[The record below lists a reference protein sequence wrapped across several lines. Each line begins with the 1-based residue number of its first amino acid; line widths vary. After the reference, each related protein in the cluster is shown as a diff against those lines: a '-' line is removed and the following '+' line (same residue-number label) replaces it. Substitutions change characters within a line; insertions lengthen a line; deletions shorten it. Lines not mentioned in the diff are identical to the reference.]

1 MTENKVWN
9 EMEVPMELDSV
20 IMDAVAEGHKRL
32 RRRQTRKHWRT
43 AAISMATA
51 AACFLAVV
59 IGFVNPVVA
68 KAYSSIPLIGNI
80 FAYLYDTGDSEIP
93 FAQVGE
99 AAVPVE
105 QGGQADAGQG
115 QTDVGQGQTDWA
127 DAGQA
132 DQVDS
137 GNQEDAGQWQADS
150 GNQGNHGNPG
160 NPNPEQQE
168 GLAAGEEAAG
178 GEAEAEDPVRIAL
191 KEYFCDGYSL
201 YLSFEVTSE
210 EPFLES
216 AADIAGKKGGI
227 FLYAAENITTET
239 GERFEGNGSLT
250 IKGIFTDQHTF
261 VGIARSGSSLEGY
274 PVTDGLTYEMRSG
287 HMRVFITDEAN
298 GDIKGQWE
306 VSAEII
312 CAKEPLLTEQIGQ
325 TILGAHVLKEVAV
338 QPYEIQVV
346 IEEPKGTS
354 LTEEYIWIEVF
365 DDKGRRLDWASQS
378 GNRFVEDGEKRQ
390 EIYMFEK
397 PMDAEK
403 ITIFALDELKW
414 MDEWKGYLYCDEP
427 WSGEQMIEFLKE
439 NCFTYGE
446 VELPQSN

>member
-132 DQVDS
+132 DQVIR
-137 GNQEDAGQWQADS
+137 GTRRT
-150 GNQGNHGNPG
+150 QG
-160 NPNPEQQE
+160 
-168 GLAAGEEAAG
+168 
-178 GEAEAEDPVRIAL
+178 
-191 KEYFCDGYSL
+191 S
-201 YLSFEVTSE
+201 
-210 EPFLES
+210 
-216 AADIAGKKGGI
+216 
-227 FLYAAENITTET
+227 
-239 GERFEGNGSLT
+239 
-250 IKGIFTDQHTF
+250 
-261 VGIARSGSSLEGY
+261 
-274 PVTDGLTYEMRSG
+274 
-287 HMRVFITDEAN
+287 
-298 GDIKGQWE
+298 
-306 VSAEII
+306 
-312 CAKEPLLTEQIGQ
+312 
-325 TILGAHVLKEVAV
+325 
-338 QPYEIQVV
+338 
-346 IEEPKGTS
+346 
-354 LTEEYIWIEVF
+354 
-365 DDKGRRLDWASQS
+365 GRRIRGTRGITGIRGIRIRSSRKALPPERRPPEGKQ
-378 GNRFVEDGEKRQ
+378 KR
-390 EIYMFEK
+390 K
-397 PMDAEK
+397 
-403 ITIFALDELKW
+403 TRC
-414 MDEWKGYLYCDEP
+414 G
-427 WSGEQMIEFLKE
+427 
-439 NCFTYGE
+439 
-446 VELPQSN
+446 

>member
-115 QTDVGQGQTDWA
+115 QEDAGQGQTDAGQADWA

-137 GNQEDAGQWQADS
+137 GNQG
-150 GNQGNHGNPG
+150 
-160 NPNPEQQE
+160 NPEQQE
-168 GLAAGEEAAG
+168 GLAAGEEVAG

-216 AADIAGKKGGI
+216 VEDIAGKKGGI

-306 VSAEII
+306 VSAEIT
-312 CAKEPLLTEQIGQ
+312 CAKEPLLTEQVGQ

>member
-115 QTDVGQGQTDWA
+115 QTDVGQT
-127 DAGQA
+127 

-150 GNQGNHGNPG
+150 GNQGNPG

-306 VSAEII
+306 VSAEIT

-325 TILGAHVLKEVAV
+325 TILGGHVLKEVAV

-378 GNRFVEDGEKRQ
+378 GNRFVEYVEKR
-390 EIYMFEK
+390 
-397 PMDAEK
+397 
-403 ITIFALDELKW
+403 
-414 MDEWKGYLYCDEP
+414 
-427 WSGEQMIEFLKE
+427 
-439 NCFTYGE
+439 
-446 VELPQSN
+446 

>member
-32 RRRQTRKHWRT
+32 RRRQTRKHGRT

-115 QTDVGQGQTDWA
+115 QTDAGQTDWA

-137 GNQEDAGQWQADS
+137 GNQG
-150 GNQGNHGNPG
+150 
-160 NPNPEQQE
+160 NPEQQE
-168 GLAAGEEAAG
+168 GLAAGEEVAG

-306 VSAEII
+306 VSAEIT

-378 GNRFVEDGEKRQ
+378 TNRFVEDGEKRQ
-390 EIYMFEK
+390 KIFMFEK

>member
-137 GNQEDAGQWQADS
+137 GNQG
-150 GNQGNHGNPG
+150 
-160 NPNPEQQE
+160 NPEQQE
-168 GLAAGEEAAG
+168 GLAAGEEVAG

-216 AADIAGKKGGI
+216 VEDIAGKKGGI

-306 VSAEII
+306 VSAEIT

-390 EIYMFEK
+390 KIFMFEK

>member
-32 RRRQTRKHWRT
+32 RRRQTRKHGRT

-80 FAYLYDTGDSEIP
+80 FAYLYDTAESDIP
-93 FAQVGE
+93 YAQVGE
-99 AAVPVE
+99 AAVPVKE
-105 QGGQADAGQG
+105 QEEAKQGQESQGQA
-115 QTDVGQGQTDWA
+115 
-127 DAGQA
+127 
-132 DQVDS
+132 
-137 GNQEDAGQWQADS
+137 NQP
-150 GNQGNHGNPG
+150 NQG
-160 NPNPEQQE
+160 NPEQQE
-168 GLAAGEEAAG
+168 GLAAGA
-178 GEAEAEDPVRIAL
+178 EAEAEDPVQIAI

-216 AADIAGKKGGI
+216 VEDIAGKKGGI
-227 FLYAAENITTET
+227 FLYATENITTET

-274 PVTDGLTYEMRSG
+274 PVTDGLAYEMRSG

-306 VSAEII
+306 VSAEIT

-378 GNRFVEDGEKRQ
+378 TNRFVEDGEKRQ
-390 EIYMFEK
+390 KIFMFEK

>member
-32 RRRQTRKHWRT
+32 RRRQTRKHGRT

-137 GNQEDAGQWQADS
+137 GNQG
-150 GNQGNHGNPG
+150 
-160 NPNPEQQE
+160 NPEQQE

-306 VSAEII
+306 VSAEIT
-312 CAKEPLLTEQIGQ
+312 CAKEPLLTEQLGQ

-378 GNRFVEDGEKRQ
+378 TNRFVEDGEKRQ

>member
-32 RRRQTRKHWRT
+32 MRRQTRKHWRT

-99 AAVPVE
+99 AAVLVE

-115 QTDVGQGQTDWA
+115 KTDRA

-132 DQVDS
+132 DQADS
-137 GNQEDAGQWQADS
+137 GNQEDAGQGQADS

-216 AADIAGKKGGI
+216 VADIAGKKGGI
-227 FLYAAENITTET
+227 FLYAMENITTET

-274 PVTDGLTYEMRSG
+274 PVTDGLTYEMSSTY
-287 HMRVFITDEAN
+287 MRVFPEEEEI
-298 GDIKGQWE
+298 DIKGQWE
-306 VSAEII
+306 ISAEIT
-312 CAKEPLLTEQIGQ
+312 CAKEPLLTERIGQ

-378 GNRFVEDGEKRQ
+378 ANRYVEDGEKRQ

>member
-59 IGFVNPVVA
+59 MGFVNPVVA

-80 FAYLYDTGDSEIP
+80 FAYLYDTAESDIP
-93 FAQVGE
+93 YAQVGE
-99 AAVPVE
+99 AAVPVKE
-105 QGGQADAGQG
+105 QEEAKQGQESQGQATQP
-115 QTDVGQGQTDWA
+115 
-127 DAGQA
+127 
-132 DQVDS
+132 
-137 GNQEDAGQWQADS
+137 
-150 GNQGNHGNPG
+150 NQG
-160 NPNPEQQE
+160 NPEQQE

-306 VSAEII
+306 VSAEIT

-354 LTEEYIWIEVF
+354 LTEEYIWIEAF

-378 GNRFVEDGEKRQ
+378 TNRFVEDGEKRQ

-403 ITIFALDELKW
+403 VTVFALDELKW

>member
-115 QTDVGQGQTDWA
+115 QTDVGQTN
-127 DAGQA
+127 
-132 DQVDS
+132 QVDS

-274 PVTDGLTYEMRSG
+274 PVTDGLTYEMSSTY
-287 HMRVFITDEAN
+287 MRVFPEEEEI
-298 GDIKGQWE
+298 DIKGQWE
-306 VSAEII
+306 ISAEIT
-312 CAKEPLLTEQIGQ
+312 CTKEPLLTEQIGQ
-325 TILGAHVLKEVAV
+325 TILGGHVLKEVAV

-354 LTEEYIWIEVF
+354 LTEEYILIEAF

>member
-32 RRRQTRKHWRT
+32 RRRQTGKHWRT

-105 QGGQADAGQG
+105 QGGQADAGQ
-115 QTDVGQGQTDWA
+115 A
-127 DAGQA
+127 DR
-132 DQVDS
+132 
-137 GNQEDAGQWQADS
+137 ADS
-150 GNQGNHGNPG
+150 GNQGNHG

-216 AADIAGKKGGI
+216 VEDIAGKKGGI
-227 FLYAAENITTET
+227 FLYATENITTET

-274 PVTDGLTYEMRSG
+274 PVTDGLTYEMSSTY
-287 HMRVFITDEAN
+287 MRVFQEEEEI
-298 GDIKGQWE
+298 DIEGQWE
-306 VSAEII
+306 ISAEIT
-312 CAKEPLLTEQIGQ
+312 CTKEPLLTEQIGQ
-325 TILGAHVLKEVAV
+325 TIVGGHVLKEVAV

-354 LTEEYIWIEVF
+354 LTEEYILIEAF

>member
-59 IGFVNPVVA
+59 MGFVNPVVA

-80 FAYLYDTGDSEIP
+80 FAYLYDTAESDIP
-93 FAQVGE
+93 YAQVGE
-99 AAVPVE
+99 AAVPVKE
-105 QGGQADAGQG
+105 QEEAKQGQESQGQA
-115 QTDVGQGQTDWA
+115 
-127 DAGQA
+127 
-132 DQVDS
+132 
-137 GNQEDAGQWQADS
+137 NQP
-150 GNQGNHGNPG
+150 NQG
-160 NPNPEQQE
+160 NPEQQE
-168 GLAAGEEAAG
+168 GLAAGA
-178 GEAEAEDPVRIAL
+178 EAEAEDPVQIAI

-210 EPFLES
+210 EPLMEGV
-216 AADIAGKKGGI
+216 ADIVGKEGGI
-227 FLYAAENITTET
+227 FLYATENITTDAN
-239 GERFEGNGSLT
+239 ERFGIGAASLT
-250 IKGIFTDQHTF
+250 MKGIFTDEHTF
-261 VGIARSGSSLEGY
+261 VGIARSGGSLDGY
-274 PVTDGLTYEMRSG
+274 PVTDEMLYEMSSS
-287 HMRVFITDEAN
+287 HMRIFVEETERDIR
-298 GDIKGQWE
+298 GDWK
-306 VSAEII
+306 VSAEITRS
-312 CAKEPLLTEQIGQ
+312 KEPLLTAELGQ
-325 TILGAHVLKEVAV
+325 TIREDFLLKEVAV
-338 QPYEIQVV
+338 QPYELQVV
-346 IEEPKGTS
+346 IEGPKGRP
-354 LTEEYIWIEVF
+354 LTEEYIWIEAF
-365 DDKGRRLDWASQS
+365 DDKGRRLSWAAQS
-378 GNRFVEDGEKRQ
+378 CNRHVEEEDALLD
-390 EIYMFEK
+390 IYMFEK

>member
-115 QTDVGQGQTDWA
+115 QEDAGQGQTDAGQADWA

-137 GNQEDAGQWQADS
+137 GNQG
-150 GNQGNHGNPG
+150 
-160 NPNPEQQE
+160 NPEQQE
-168 GLAAGEEAAG
+168 GLAAGEEVAG

-216 AADIAGKKGGI
+216 VEDIAGKKGGI

-306 VSAEII
+306 VSAEIT

-378 GNRFVEDGEKRQ
+378 TNRFVEDGEKRQ
-390 EIYMFEK
+390 KIFMFEK

>member
-115 QTDVGQGQTDWA
+115 QTDVGQT
-127 DAGQA
+127 

-137 GNQEDAGQWQADS
+137 GNQ
-150 GNQGNHGNPG
+150 GNPG

-306 VSAEII
+306 VSAEIT

-325 TILGAHVLKEVAV
+325 TILGGHVLKEVAV

-354 LTEEYIWIEVF
+354 LTEEYILIEAF

>member
-32 RRRQTRKHWRT
+32 RRRQTRKHGRT

-115 QTDVGQGQTDWA
+115 QTD
-127 DAGQA
+127 AGQA

-137 GNQEDAGQWQADS
+137 GNQG
-150 GNQGNHGNPG
+150 
-160 NPNPEQQE
+160 NPEQQE
-168 GLAAGEEAAG
+168 GLAAGEEVAG

-306 VSAEII
+306 VSAEIT

-378 GNRFVEDGEKRQ
+378 TNRFVEDGEKRQ

>member
-59 IGFVNPVVA
+59 MGFVNPVVA

-80 FAYLYDTGDSEIP
+80 FAYFYDTGDSEIP
-93 FAQVGE
+93 FAQVGK

-105 QGGQADAGQG
+105 QGGQADAGQ
-115 QTDVGQGQTDWA
+115 T
-127 DAGQA
+127 
-132 DQVDS
+132 DQV
-137 GNQEDAGQWQADS
+137 DS

-306 VSAEII
+306 VSAEIT

-354 LTEEYIWIEVF
+354 LTEEYIWIEAF

-378 GNRFVEDGEKRQ
+378 TNRFVEDGEKRQ

>member
-32 RRRQTRKHWRT
+32 RRRQTRKHGRT

-115 QTDVGQGQTDWA
+115 QTDAGQTDWA

-137 GNQEDAGQWQADS
+137 GNQG
-150 GNQGNHGNPG
+150 
-160 NPNPEQQE
+160 NPEQQE
-168 GLAAGEEAAG
+168 GLAAGEEVAG

-216 AADIAGKKGGI
+216 VEDIAGKKGGI

-274 PVTDGLTYEMRSG
+274 PVTDGLTYEMHSG

-306 VSAEII
+306 VSAEIT

-378 GNRFVEDGEKRQ
+378 TNRFVEDGEKRQ
-390 EIYMFEK
+390 KIFMFEK

>member
-1 MTENKVWN
+1 
-9 EMEVPMELDSV
+9 MELDSV

-32 RRRQTRKHWRT
+32 RRRQTRKHGRT

-105 QGGQADAGQG
+105 QGGQEDAGQG
-115 QTDVGQGQTDWA
+115 QEDAGQGQTDWA

-137 GNQEDAGQWQADS
+137 GNQG
-150 GNQGNHGNPG
+150 
-160 NPNPEQQE
+160 NPEQQE
-168 GLAAGEEAAG
+168 GLAAGEEVAG

-306 VSAEII
+306 VSAEIT

-390 EIYMFEK
+390 KIFMFEK